1 MCTNISWHL
10 SGAQEACSGAAR
22 AGLSGPGQVKA
33 GTGQAEGLR
42 PMGRAWCRGRSTP
55 RVGPAVME
63 GSHVSEGGGRGSE
76 QRPRLPHT
84 LPLVSLPC
92 PAPAL
97 PPRPATP
104 VLLTTCSS
112 FPPGTVAVGGLLS
125 SLKGSCS
132 PTCVRSLA
140 AGTPAPEGGRGQVAP
155 CGAVSERP
163 QAASACRGRA
173 RPAGFQCIYPGSSSY
188 RRETGDMRG
197 GPLRGRSLLAFSGRN
212 PCFLRGL

>member
-1 MCTNISWHL
+1 MH
-10 SGAQEACSGAAR
+10 GKPRG
-22 AGLSGPGQVKA
+22 SGPWEGPGA
-33 GTGQAEGLR
+33 GV
-42 PMGRAWCRGRSTP
+42 GRHRGWAQQSWKVPTCQREAGEALSTAS
-55 RVGPAVME
+55 RE
-63 GSHVSEGGGRGSE
+63 
-76 QRPRLPHT
+76 
-84 LPLVSLPC
+84 
-92 PAPAL
+92 PAL
-97 PPRPATP
+97 PGTCASPRPATP

-140 AGTPAPEGGRGQVAP
+140 AGTPAPGGGRGQVAP

-188 RRETGDMRG
+188 RRETEDMRG